1 MAFTP
6 SKNEKRQNSACN
18 CGTILAFSE
27 NQRQSTFPTHKKAPF
42 LPPKTARTAGRSGWA
57 GAEKRQAFL
66 LPRRLRLCSPL
77 KAARRRFPSVPAV
90 PVKLPHTGATSG
102 FVASGGYALGCVRK
116 AAQIA
121 DTGATAR
128 NALPVTAASP
138 AWAHPAPAKSPD
150 KADLTAYAPAA
161 YSRLPSFHA
170 ALLSLLYSD
179 GR

>member
-1 MAFTP
+1 MPATVARSWLFP
-6 SKNEKRQNSACN
+6 KNSAN
-18 CGTILAFSE
+18 PLFPPTKKRRFYHSKLPALRADVDRLAQKSAK
-27 NQRQSTFPTHKKAPF
+27 S
-42 LPPKTARTAGRSGWA
+42 
-57 GAEKRQAFL
+57 FL
-66 LPRRLRLCSPL
+66 LLLRRLRLFSPP
-77 KAARRRFPSVPAV
+77 KAAYRRFPSVPAV

-102 FVASGGYALGCVRK
+102 FVASGGYALGCVQK

-150 KADLTAYAPAA
+150 RADSAVCAPAA

-170 ALLSLLYSD
+170 APLSLPHSG